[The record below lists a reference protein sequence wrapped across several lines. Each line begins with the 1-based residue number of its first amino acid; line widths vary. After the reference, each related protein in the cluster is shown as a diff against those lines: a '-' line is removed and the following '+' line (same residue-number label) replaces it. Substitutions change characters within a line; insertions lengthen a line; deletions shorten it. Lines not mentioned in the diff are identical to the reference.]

1 MDHFSVPQI
10 EMQTFSE
17 SVLRL
22 VVYLLVALALLM
34 TAGCSTTKEAE
45 EEKITLFWP
54 SPPDQPRFAYETALR
69 SSLDVKEKKDK
80 EETVLESL
88 ETVATA
94 SDETSKLEIVK
105 PFDVAARKGKII
117 VSDTALN
124 VVFMFD
130 VPRRSLLV
138 FGSRGKGKLEKPLGV
153 AIDDETNYYVADAG
167 ARHVMVFDSDGHFK
181 HKIGG
186 PADLV
191 RPTDVAVSPDGGRV
205 YVVDAGGVASMSH
218 QVVMYDKDGEKVG
231 VIGGRGVEEGKFNL
245 PTHATVGADG
255 TLYVLDT
262 GNFRVQA
269 FDKDGKFL
277 RAWGSAGSGYG
288 SFARPRGIGVD
299 TDGNIYVTDAA
310 FRNFQIFDKEGH
322 LLMFIGGKG
331 RSDKPGV
338 YLLLAGIAVDET
350 NRAYIV
356 DQYFK
361 KVEVIKRLTDEEG
374 RNLPKKK

>member
-1 MDHFSVPQI
+1 MDHFSVPQM

-17 SVLRL
+17 SVPRL
-22 VVYLLVALALLM
+22 VAYLLAALVLSM
-34 TAGCSTTKEAE
+34 TAGCSTPKEVE

-69 SSLDVKEKKDK
+69 SSLDIKEKD
-80 EETVLESL
+80 EEKSALGKL

-94 SDETSKLEIVK
+94 SDETSKLETVK

-124 VVFMFD
+124 VVFLFD
-130 VPRRSLLV
+130 VPRRSLFV
-138 FGSRGKGKLEKPLGV
+138 FGSRGKGKLVKPLGV
-153 AIDDETNYYVADAG
+153 AVDDETNYYVADSG
-167 ARHVMVFDSDGHFK
+167 NRNVMVFDPDGHFK
-181 HKIGG
+181 RSIGG

-191 RPTDVAVSPDGGRV
+191 RPTDVAVSPDGGRI
-205 YVVDAGGVASMSH
+205 YVVDAGGVESVNH
-218 QVVMYDKDGEKVG
+218 RVMVYDKDGEKIG
-231 VIGGRGVEEGKFNL
+231 VIGERGIEEGKFNL

-277 RAWGSAGSGYG
+277 RAWGRAGSEYG

-299 TDGNIYVTDAA
+299 TDGNVYVTDAA

-331 RSDKPGV
+331 RGDKPGV

-350 NRAYIV
+350 NRVYIV